1 MSLGQEPQHGAVILE
16 ADLSQPAVAQR
27 DDRGGAGVV
36 GVAFV
41 TVLAVQ
47 QPHPGG
53 QLGRHVHDR
62 LTGSDQLLSE
72 QRTGPGGA
80 LDRPQPR
87 RELTRPGQ
95 QALALLAVGGHL
107 QHRPHLF
114 RSSSAAAA
122 CEPRCGSIPITNMT
136 TSLIVV
142 VCHGEQT

>member
-1 MSLGQEPQHGAVILE
+1 VEPANRPSSRRDEVVVSLGQEPQHGAVILE

-114 RSSSAAAA
+114 LLIERS
-122 CEPRCGSIPITNMT
+122 RG
-136 TSLIVV
+136 V
-142 VCHGEQT
+142 